1 MQSLLLGL
9 AVLACPIGMGVMMWM
24 GNRAQRTGAGGTG
37 GQGVGGVGGD
47 RSGGGD
53 VVIPDQQQQ
62 VVELRAEIEQ
72 LKAVRGGQ
80 RAGSGQ

>member
-24 GNRAQRTGAGGTG
+24 GNRAQRTGA
-37 GQGVGGVGGD
+37 QGVGGD

-53 VVIPDQQQQ
+53 VVVGDQHQQ
-62 VVELRAEIEQ
+62 VEELRAEIEQ
-72 LKAVRGGQ
+72 LKAFRGGP
-80 RAGSGQ
+80 RAGSRQ